1 MTGSATRAASEP
13 PAFEPA
19 ASAEQILSP
28 DAPLVVAG
36 RSVVVREYNYAES
49 LEAASLGAA
58 LIADIAATLAGAQVR
73 YDRVRPLFAKH
84 RRAVVAL
91 IALATGT
98 DQEWIG
104 GLPRAQ
110 GELLQNTWFA
120 VNCGFFV
127 HEAAVILLEDRRLA
141 NRSTGPTS
149 SSASPTPGSEGT
161 TPSSAGPG
169 AS

>member
-1 MTGSATRAASEP
+1 MTGVPSRNASEP

-28 DAPLVVAG
+28 DAPLVIAG
-36 RSVVVREYNYAES
+36 RAVVVREYNYAES

-58 LIADIAATLAGAQVR
+58 LIADIAVTLAGSQVR

-84 RRAVVAL
+84 RRAVMAL
-91 IALATGT
+91 IALATGA

-104 GLPRAQ
+104 TLPRPQ

-141 NRSTGPTS
+141 SRSTGPTS
-149 SSASPTPGSEGT
+149 SSASPMPASGATTTSSEE
-161 TPSSAGPG
+161 PG